1 MVFRLL
7 ENPFVSQKI
16 ESRHFFTHACQE
28 KLSSRFLTL
37 REMSP
42 PPPTPP
48 QRMFFSKI
56 FSPPAERGWGEN
68 YGSLFFDDLY
78 LSFLI

>member
-16 ESRHFFTHACQE
+16 ESIHFCTHACQE
-28 KLSSRFLTL
+28 KLSPRFLTL
-37 REMSP
+37 REMSH
-42 PPPTPP
+42 PT
-48 QRMFFSKI
+48 QTMFFSKM

>member
-28 KLSSRFLTL
+28 KLSPRFLTL

-42 PPPTPP
+42 PPPNP
-48 QRMFFSKI
+48 RRGCFFRKSFHPLQKGDG
-56 FSPPAERGWGEN
+56 ERTMDR
-68 YGSLFFDDLY
+68 YFLMIYICLF
-78 LSFLI
+78 

>member
-16 ESRHFFTHACQE
+16 EFRHFFTHACQE
-28 KLSSRFLTL
+28 KLSPRFLTL
-37 REMSP
+37 REMSHP
-42 PPPTPP
+42 PPH

-56 FSPPAERGWGEN
+56 FSPSAERGWGEN

-78 LSFLI
+78 LCFLI